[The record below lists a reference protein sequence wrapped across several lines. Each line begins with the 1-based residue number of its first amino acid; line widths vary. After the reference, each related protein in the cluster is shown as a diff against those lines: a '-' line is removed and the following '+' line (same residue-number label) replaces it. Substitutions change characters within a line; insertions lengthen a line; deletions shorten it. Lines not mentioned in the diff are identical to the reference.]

1 MQGPENAQVLDSS
14 EMGKTKKRQQPEWMG
29 KIPHL
34 WQQPEWMGKI
44 PHRWQQPEWVGKV
57 PNLWQQPEWI
67 GKMLHPKRQ
76 PSAQFWYIF
85 FAGSC
90 VISLSVDP
98 FFFYIPVINEVG
110 KCVDFDRTLYIAI
123 VCLRTLLDCVSLV
136 DIILPFLR
144 SSLDKEKETKGDT
157 SHVSLRRKR
166 YLKVANDIVA
176 ILPIP
181 QVLFLILF
189 SKNMRAFKS
198 LNKRKV
204 LSAVVLLQY
213 LPRALRVYLSWKK
226 VFIHRNIMIIDL
238 SKTVIAVK
246 AGFNLFLFIIAS
258 HQPQIQRS
266 LILEYSKEHFNL
278 VQWHPWIFHERPCFW
293 WGLRNLSSF
302 GSNLQTSPHF
312 WENGFAVL
320 TSISGLVLFVCFL
333 GHLQMYTQWEASM
346 QLEVAKQMKLEVAK
360 NLECSRWQHYE
371 LKDKKLKILEWIDR
385 NPRLKEI
392 KQQIIDEVDRLFAE
406 YKDIDV
412 ENPFPHLPMFIRR
425 KIQHHLCLP
434 LLQKVPLLQNESEDA
449 LKLISCD
456 FLKQVSY
463 DANSYIVRE
472 GEPLDA
478 LLFITRGIIWTYT
491 TGHDHRQTGCL
502 KTDDIYGV
510 ELLEWVFK
518 SPSLPDPSNLPFS
531 TRTLRCHTKVEAFAL
546 TVGNIQHMLYQH
558 WSKFSKFRGTTDSN
572 LVQSFV
578 VSNVQ
583 VAFPRRRNTRQ
594 MILGESEQKA
604 RKTASDVDNTT

>member
-1 MQGPENAQVLDSS
+1 M
-14 EMGKTKKRQQPEWMG
+14 R
-29 KIPHL
+29 
-34 WQQPEWMGKI
+34 
-44 PHRWQQPEWVGKV
+44 
-57 PNLWQQPEWI
+57 
-67 GKMLHPKRQ
+67 
-76 PSAQFWYIF
+76 
-85 FAGSC
+85 GS
-90 VISLSVDP
+90 
-98 FFFYIPVINEVG
+98 
-110 KCVDFDRTLYIAI
+110 K
-123 VCLRTLLDCVSLV
+123 
-136 DIILPFLR
+136 
-144 SSLDKEKETKGDT
+144 SLD
-157 SHVSLRRKR
+157 
-166 YLKVANDIVA
+166 
-176 ILPIP
+176 
-181 QVLFLILF
+181 
-189 SKNMRAFKS
+189 
-198 LNKRKV
+198 KRKV
-204 LSAVVLLQY
+204 LSGVVLLQY
-213 LPRALRVYLSWKK
+213 LPRALRVYLSWTK

-258 HQPQIQRS
+258 HSGTVASMDFPRKT
-266 LILEYSKEHFNL
+266 LY
-278 VQWHPWIFHERPCFW
+278 CFW

-312 WENGFAVL
+312 WENSFAVL

-333 GHLQMYTQWEASM
+333 GHLQMYMQWEASM
-346 QLEVAKQMKLEVAK
+346 QLEVAKQMKLEEAK
-360 NLECSRWQHYE
+360 KLERSRWQHYE
-371 LKDKKLKILEWIDR
+371 LKDKKLKILEWIDG

-491 TGHDHRQTGCL
+491 TGPDHRQTGCL
-502 KTDDIYGV
+502 KTDDFYGV

-558 WSKFSKFRGTTDSN
+558 WSKFSKFRGMTDSN

-583 VAFPRRRNTRQ
+583 AAFRRRRNTRQ
-594 MILGESEQKA
+594 MMIPGESEQKA

>member
-258 HQPQIQRS
+258 H
-266 LILEYSKEHFNL
+266 
-278 VQWHPWIFHERPCFW
+278 
-293 WGLRNLSSF
+293 
-302 GSNLQTSPHF
+302 
-312 WENGFAVL
+312 
-320 TSISGLVLFVCFL
+320 
-333 GHLQMYTQWEASM
+333 MYTQWEASM